1 MVAGKVPPLF
11 LAAFIV
17 SVSEVAAHLSAHS
30 ISRMP
35 AGKVTLAA
43 RADAYQNS
51 GDGSVGQKFRD
62 EIEMRSAKLSE
73 PPPPKDV
80 RPLAVP
86 HRVGGRAVRCERR
99 LFTRRAE
106 LRAGAARV

>member
-1 MVAGKVPPLF
+1 
-11 LAAFIV
+11 
-17 SVSEVAAHLSAHS
+17 
-30 ISRMP
+30 MP

-86 HRVGGRAVRCERR
+86 QRVGVRAVRCERR
-99 LFTRRAE
+99 LFHTSRGAVSRCRPSRA
-106 LRAGAARV
+106 ASGAAGGGCAR